1 MKSAIMIAV
10 IVTCVS
16 AANVLIARGMKQ
28 VGEVSTLRPGV
39 LASFVQRVLKN
50 GSYLISILLMTL
62 SFFAFLAILSW
73 DDVSLVV
80 PATSLEY
87 VLSTLGAKYIL
98 KEKISPLR
106 WAGICL
112 VCIGVALILLPE

>member
-1 MKSAIMIAV
+1 MKSAIMIAI
-10 IVTCVS
+10 IVFCTS
-16 AANVLIARGMKQ
+16 AANVLIARGMRH
-28 VGEVSTLRPGV
+28 VGKTSDLRPGV
-39 LASFVQRVLKN
+39 LTSFVKKVLSN
-50 GSYLISILLMTL
+50 ASYLISIALMAL

-73 DDVSLVV
+73 DDVSLVI

-98 KEKISPLR
+98 KEKISSLR

-112 VCIGVALILLPE
+112 VCIGVTLILLPE